1 LAEFEGEGK
10 MLTIFRG
17 FNGFLVI
24 LLVGWA
30 FNAEAQS
37 NSFEQYLR
45 EMEQIVTAMERIHD
59 EASAAR
65 AAEIMG
71 ASFARIEPLLQGM
84 DNWGPSEWEY
94 FALNYSE
101 DFNNVYMRMS
111 NSLMRMVQNPD
122 YMDLFIEHMQNMPT
136 FEPSQ

>member
-1 LAEFEGEGK
+1 
-10 MLTIFRG
+10 MLTFFRG
-17 FNGFLVI
+17 FKGFLVI

-37 NSFEQYLR
+37 NSFEKYLR
-45 EMEQIVTAMERIHD
+45 EMEQIVTAMESIHD

-84 DNWGPSEWEY
+84 DSWNEAEWKY

-101 DFNNVYMRMS
+101 DFSNVSMRMS

-136 FEPSQ
+136 FEPNQ